1 MNAWETEDECATAAQ
16 GSLPSPM
23 GTPSRTPSRGS
34 RRSSRPK
41 SNSPSSSSP
50 PPLPN
55 DERLR
60 RGSND
65 VNVDE
70 SISIL
75 DPRRFTPTLHANL
88 VSEILALRRDQEE
101 KIRTIELL
109 EIDLHDSRGVHE
121 ELDSNLAEISKEN
134 RSLKR
139 QLTLLEGSSSAALRE
154 AAKERDGAVESNSE
168 YKRRIEAAQ
177 KKLRR
182 QEEDSD
188 RTHELWSRDKDNWEE
203 EKRKLERRAH
213 VAETRLK
220 AVLDEVSTYQS
231 RNSEHLNESESEDAS
246 RDSINCHVLG
256 SDTES
261 IRAMSLTNSC
271 IRFSMLSVLNSYGE
285 SKLTSLSL
293 AEELELGE
301 DEDQADHDGR
311 ESVTSVRQRRSQ
323 SRESIVSRNQRRRT
337 QSIDSLIR
345 PSSTT
350 GGRSLAQHVVPDKFE
365 DGILEDDETVPLKL
379 DYTDTGIQFSP
390 PPSPHLSVVNHASV
404 IDIWPVS
411 GITTAKFER
420 LQESV
425 IPRECEIEANQR
437 RKRVHATPPLII
449 DHPISLSMVSSASQ
463 TLEDPMSP
471 PWTPKSPTDAP
482 PHTPDEDQVQATIS
496 ISTQTDLSGVQTPL
510 PSARRALP
518 PSPVAIPSIQLHPP
532 NSVPATPHEPL
543 LPQFFRDAG
552 CQASVHPSMSS
563 RSVSVQT
570 EEIRVAQR
578 LNLLPPHLQPSAISS
593 APPSPEPFE
602 EQQNKRFSPVPGN
615 LPPRNPRRMRSHKSL
630 EQEIPSSPPQSLSR
644 TRDAYPGNND
654 DGPLTSKE
662 RTSIRRPHRISS
674 LFAGFEN
681 VSSDDGE
688 DFADGDVSDNGYRT
702 ALSAPKPHIGGY
714 RSSKGASPP
723 PVSVSEL
730 MGSNETPESSQDVEG
745 RNSRHVRNRFNGE
758 LSREVQELPSRSTR
772 GTARQLDKPLR
783 MAANNRPGTMRRA
796 ALIHSGVAAHQG
808 PARSSSPPETEK
820 VPPFPIP
827 TRASSRRPLISA
839 SAPSDGMRSPIWA
852 RRPGSCSGGLHRT
865 NSIRR
870 VRSAA
875 TITRGGPG
883 SHRRYRSRS
892 PPPMSA
898 STEAPRSPQPRPMPS
913 SEATMPRYVRETGSR
928 RYRSHQRQQPSTNTV
943 RTTNTTRTTN
953 TFNTGST
960 SFGTVKNASSVVD
973 AIAQTMV
980 GEWMFKYVRRRKSF
994 GVAESNGIEG
1004 DNANG
1009 IRHKRWVWLAPYERA
1024 VMWSSK
1030 QPTSGSALMG
1040 KTGRKLTIQSVLDV
1054 KDDNAPPRG
1063 SPPLFNRSILI
1074 LTPTRALKFTAT
1086 SPERH
1091 YTWLTALS
1099 FLAHSSQALPEI
1111 SQAPLPLPGASIPD
1125 FESPSQVRR
1134 LCRGGIRDSIRV
1146 AKGKTVLAQH
1156 GPTRVPSSYKENS
1169 IRETESVY
1177 SRSDPI
1183 VPEVSA
1189 KPPVVPR
1196 FLDRRQGGLGSIP
1209 SAPTHGRKRSNT
1221 GGRVPPPP
1229 SFRGFSGPASSGHVQ
1244 TSNTAG
1250 MSGHTSGPSDI
1261 YQPQFHPSSCT
1272 AGQLNTSVSGHS
1284 SIRSS
1289 DAGNRPGAVV
1299 NNFFDAV
1306 GTMRMEAFI
1315 SPVALNRFDDFPDEQ
1330 DEMDLAGNY
1339 RRYSK
1344 ERHQRS
1350 MNRESFYFSRG
1361 RRSEEFFGGNKT
1373 AGEEEHR
1380 HFDSG
1385 CCHDPFRGF

>member
-783 MAANNRPGTMRRA
+783 MAANNRP
-796 ALIHSGVAAHQG
+796 
-808 PARSSSPPETEK
+808 
-820 VPPFPIP
+820 VPPVTECEVQFGHGDPVLAVEVFIGQTAFEESDQLP
-827 TRASSRRPLISA
+827 QSPEGALVVIDVTGVVRRHQCRHLLKLPEVLSHA
-839 SAPSDGMRSPIWA
+839 QCQAA
-852 RRPGSCSGGLHRT
+852 KRRCHDT
-865 NSIRR
+865 CERR
-870 VRSAA
+870 VVGD
-875 TITRGGPG
+875 TVPIRGN
-883 SHRRYRSRS
+883 S
-892 PPPMSA
+892 PL
-898 STEAPRSPQPRPMPS
+898 
-913 SEATMPRYVRETGSR
+913 
-928 RYRSHQRQQPSTNTV
+928 
-943 RTTNTTRTTN
+943 RTH
-953 TFNTGST
+953 T

-1156 GPTRVPSSYKENS
+1156 GPTRVPSSHKENS

-1306 GTMRMEAFI
+1306 STMRMEAFI